1 MQDILTSKGIGK
13 NLPIIFKVSSTV
25 KNLIFIL
32 AALLSFSLWF
42 AAALQTPKRLEKVEE
57 NLHLLT
63 ARQQKTEGQI
73 FLIYQDT
80 KTIKNILINR
90 SNKNDK

>member
-1 MQDILTSKGIGK
+1 MQNILTSKGIGE
-13 NLPIIFKVSSTV
+13 NLPIIFKISSTV
-25 KNLIFIL
+25 KNLSFIL
-32 AALLSFSLWF
+32 AATLSFTLWLS
-42 AAALQTPKRLEKVEE
+42 AALQTPQRLEKVEE